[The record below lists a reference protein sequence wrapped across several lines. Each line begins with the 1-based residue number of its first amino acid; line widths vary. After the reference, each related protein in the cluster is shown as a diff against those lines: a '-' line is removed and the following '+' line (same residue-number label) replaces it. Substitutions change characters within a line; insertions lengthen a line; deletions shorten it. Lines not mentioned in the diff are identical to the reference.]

1 MAQEKILEY
10 LEAELEDTMRQKPN
24 REEYLTDYEYDTEC
38 IAWDNTIFILN
49 KIIDSIKHY
58 DDEEDMKRYVDN
70 LIKNMKEE

>member
-1 MAQEKILEY
+1 MTQEKILQY
-10 LEAELEDTMRQKPN
+10 LKAELEDTMRQKPN